1 MVPNTDIPHIT
12 VIEQISKINVRQ
24 QINVLTK
31 EPCYLNDALIY
42 FGTPGQQLKQ
52 SFTKF
57 YNQDL

>member
-1 MVPNTDIPHIT
+1 VVPNTGIPHIN
-12 VIEQISKINVRQ
+12 IIQQISKINVRE

-31 EPCYLNDALIY
+31 EPCYLNEALIY
-42 FGTPGQQLKQ
+42 FGTFGQQLKQ